1 MKLSEIY
8 KVIPSDS
15 PDIQFPFPVK
25 KKLND
30 SIQYMYKQFL
40 YPEKKLKIGRAIN
53 LNKSIVLVQKLKPVS
68 KRAQSKVKEYYEI
81 PTTSEVISDEAFLDK
96 YDKYRNSREVET
108 GSKIESRERE
118 GKRWG
123 RTF

>member
-1 MKLSEIY
+1 MNINNPADLLVFWQQIHGELENKWHNTFLRDKSIKEILTHPTDNI
-8 KVIPSDS
+8 KVAIRRN
-15 PDIQFPFPVK
+15 
-25 KKLND
+25 KKLIEILTDLRNQVD
-30 SIQYMYKQFL
+30 
-40 YPEKKLKIGRAIN
+40 
-53 LNKSIVLVQKLKPVS
+53 NK
-68 KRAQSKVKEYYEI
+68 
-81 PTTSEVISDEAFLDK
+81 EAFLDK

>member
-1 MKLSEIY
+1 MN
-8 KVIPSDS
+8 
-15 PDIQFPFPVK
+15 VK
-25 KKLND
+25 ATDLLVFWQETHGELENKWHSK
-30 SIQYMYKQFL
+30 FL
-40 YPEKKLKIGRAIN
+40 RD
-53 LNKSIVLVQKLKPVS
+53 KSIKEILTHPTDNIKVAIKRNRKLI
-68 KRAQSKVKEYYEI
+68 EI
-81 PTTSEVISDEAFLDK
+81 LLDLRNQVDKKEAFLDK